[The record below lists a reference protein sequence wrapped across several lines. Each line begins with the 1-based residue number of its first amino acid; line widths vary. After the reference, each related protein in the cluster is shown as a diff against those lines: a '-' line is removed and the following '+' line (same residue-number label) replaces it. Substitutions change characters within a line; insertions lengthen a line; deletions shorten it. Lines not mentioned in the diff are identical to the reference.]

1 MHGYARLCI
10 KNNPLNSL
18 FHYLPPALLAG
29 RFDPPPIPVAES
41 SKTAPGSVRRAFGK
55 PSGFVRELF
64 GKTPHFFGVSSG
76 VLRENP
82 LFLRE
87 LFGKRSGN
95 TPFSSGNVRL
105 PPEAR
110 WEDSRTGPGTRREP
124 AAGPAKA
131 VCPHPAICPGAVC
144 QDSRTDS
151 AILEPPHPAR
161 NRQDGAFTGDK
172 SLQKTGRA
180 CLFASF

>member
-10 KNNPLNSL
+10 KNNPLNFCSTNPL
-18 FHYLPPALLAG
+18 AEHFEPPA
-29 RFDPPPIPVAES
+29 RPVADS
-41 SKTAPGSVRRAFGK
+41 SETTPGSVRRAFGK

-110 WEDSRTGPGTRREP
+110 WENSRTGPGAIRES
-124 AAGPAKA
+124 GKS
-131 VCPHPAICPGAVC
+131 CLPGFC
-144 QDSRTDS
+144 FLSRS
-151 AILEPPHPAR
+151 PLPGIPAR
-161 NRQDGAFTGDK
+161 
-172 SLQKTGRA
+172 S
-180 CLFASF
+180 